1 MDKKNIFYNE
11 NSFSFLFLVI
21 PIVMLL
27 ISYLVYPYPPSDF
40 TLKLIQIPIFLGL
53 IILGAGFF
61 IKNDA
66 LASKLKIIGWMI
78 FAFYWSTQP
87 KPLYLNENG
96 DVFNASVCIIGVFIL
111 FYFAYHEWLS
121 ILRKEKIGC
130 LNWIAGATAI
140 AGLIYFG
147 IELSFLK
154 DWLIQVTAQQSG
166 LVLDFVI
173 GNVKV
178 VGDSI
183 YHNNTYVVTIIFACT
198 AIQSMV
204 VFVGMIAAISKVGV
218 NEKIFGLLIT
228 VVPIYFLN
236 LLRNALVGFL
246 LAKDLTDLN
255 MAHNVIAKIGSL
267 IAMIILLFIV
277 IKIIPEIFNEITCL
291 TELYKRNG
299 PLEKGFKKIFKRKKI
314 D

>member
-27 ISYLVYPYPPSDF
+27 IGYLVYPYPPSDF

-121 ILRKEKIGC
+121 I
-130 LNWIAGATAI
+130 
-140 AGLIYFG
+140 
-147 IELSFLK
+147 
-154 DWLIQVTAQQSG
+154 
-166 LVLDFVI
+166 
-173 GNVKV
+173 
-178 VGDSI
+178 
-183 YHNNTYVVTIIFACT
+183 
-198 AIQSMV
+198 
-204 VFVGMIAAISKVGV
+204 
-218 NEKIFGLLIT
+218 
-228 VVPIYFLN
+228 
-236 LLRNALVGFL
+236 
-246 LAKDLTDLN
+246 
-255 MAHNVIAKIGSL
+255 
-267 IAMIILLFIV
+267 
-277 IKIIPEIFNEITCL
+277 
-291 TELYKRNG
+291 
-299 PLEKGFKKIFKRKKI
+299 
-314 D
+314 